1 MRDKKLNQIIDWA
14 QENPDV
20 RTVLLTSSLVNPL
33 APVDKYS
40 DLDIEL
46 VFEYNA
52 KYVQDNSWL
61 KLFGRPIA
69 MVEEDESA
77 FDGKHAM
84 KMVLYEDQV
93 KVDFKLYSVSSFS
106 TEVKQPILCE
116 DWDIGYKVLLD
127 KDGLTPS
134 MHPPSYQVSVIK
146 PMEARFTQLL
156 HDFWWDTTYVA
167 KCLARED
174 LFYAKFMTEN
184 VIRTDYMVP
193 LLEWYIAMQ
202 HDWKVTTNKHG
213 RLFKEYLSPALW
225 SRIEQTF
232 ADADLSRNWD
242 SLYMITDLVSEIG
255 NEIARKLGYAYPVQ
269 LELDVRRYLKEV
281 MLA

>member
-1 MRDKKLNQIIDWA
+1 
-14 QENPDV
+14 
-20 RTVLLTSSLVNPL
+20 
-33 APVDKYS
+33 
-40 DLDIEL
+40 
-46 VFEYNA
+46 
-52 KYVQDNSWL
+52 
-61 KLFGRPIA
+61 
-69 MVEEDESA
+69 
-77 FDGKHAM
+77 
-84 KMVLYEDQV
+84 
-93 KVDFKLYSVSSFS
+93 
-106 TEVKQPILCE
+106 
-116 DWDIGYKVLLD
+116 
-127 KDGLTPS
+127 
-134 MHPPSYQVSVIK
+134 
-146 PMEARFTQLL
+146 
-156 HDFWWDTTYVA
+156 
-167 KCLARED
+167 
-174 LFYAKFMTEN
+174 
-184 VIRTDYMVP
+184 MVP